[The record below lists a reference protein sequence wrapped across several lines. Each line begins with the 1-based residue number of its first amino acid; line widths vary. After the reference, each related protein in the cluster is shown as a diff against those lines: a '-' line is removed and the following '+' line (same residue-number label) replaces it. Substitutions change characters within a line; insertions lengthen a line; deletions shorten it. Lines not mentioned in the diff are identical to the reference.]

1 MKRLKAIAAAALAC
15 ATMISFTGC
24 SGFKV
29 IDDEDVF
36 FDALENAVGIDDDE
50 TYHQKNVTYN
60 GDKVEYVIYA
70 QDGDNYYTYIRFKKA
85 DDAMDLF
92 DDFYQDF
99 QEIRDDNDFTGTNSM
114 SATKTRGSVCFNG
127 EIESGSTI
135 TLYRHDSYIYED
147 CEIYG
152 GVYVN
157 DNVYIEVYSL
167 NGSKRDKEKITNF
180 LKEIGFPKP

>member
-1 MKRLKAIAAAALAC
+1 MKKLRAFISLVLAG
-15 ATMISFTGC
+15 AVAFSIVGC

-36 FDALENAVGIDDDE
+36 FDALDNAVGIDDDE

-99 QEIRDDNDFTGTNSM
+99 QEIRDDNDFTGTSSM

-127 EIESGSTI
+127 EIESGSII